1 MGRQCSKQLWKAPFK
16 GTTQLFLF
24 LSLLSSTLSLSLL
37 VAASVCFL
45 LPRWVHLGDFSVVW
59 RQKKWGSGKL
69 VSRVCAEVHDLGLK
83 RSMRRRRSAQ
93 MGGEMGGGAPRRP
106 KKGGGALRRSKM
118 GGGAPRRPKMGGGAP
133 RRLVKKQSTQNP
145 PILLFNP
152 KSRTSAQT
160 LDTNLPEP
168 QLTQCLC

>member
-1 MGRQCSKQLWKAPFK
+1 MGPFWDGSPHLPGK
-16 GTTQLFLF
+16 CR
-24 LSLLSSTLSLSLL
+24 L
-37 VAASVCFL
+37 VAKLGEPERAS
-45 LPRWVHLGDFSVVW
+45 PHLDPKVQQMQCLCCTGTV
-59 RQKKWGSGKL
+59 RQHRHCVSWGSGKL

-106 KKGGGALRRSKM
+106 KKGGGAPRRSKM
-118 GGGAPRRPKMGGGAP
+118 GGGARRRPKMGGGAP
-133 RRLVKKQSTQNP
+133 RRPVKKQSTQNP
-145 PILLFNP
+145 PMLLFNP

-160 LDTNLPEP
+160 LDTSLPEP